1 MLNRADL
8 YKDGCLIIKNIDTV
22 QFHKR
27 VLWLKPRECFDIIQG
42 FFFKGMCWVRQHGF
56 ILVFKSLI

>member
-1 MLNRADL
+1 MLNRSDL

-42 FFFKGMCWVRQHGF
+42 FFLKVCAGLDNMVSYLC
-56 ILVFKSLI
+56 LNL